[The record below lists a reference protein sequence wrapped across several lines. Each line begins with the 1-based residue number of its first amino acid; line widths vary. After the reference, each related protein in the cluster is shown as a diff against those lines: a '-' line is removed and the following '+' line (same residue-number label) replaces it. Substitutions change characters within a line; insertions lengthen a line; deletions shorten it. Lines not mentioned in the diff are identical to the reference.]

1 MITVL
6 LVDDTPEILELLKI
20 SLDSE
25 ELTCMTAPS
34 GVQAEF
40 ILKHNNIDFII
51 SDYEMD
57 NGDGNYLYET
67 NKAYKK
73 PFAFHSGSLN
83 TNLKNI
89 EISKEVKTYFFDKP
103 TDIELISKTI
113 SEHFSL
119 QLKNQ
124 DNLYSIS
131 SYLIIK
137 YFEVIDDVYIRIG
150 KEKYILL
157 SRRDFKNKSSVIRLI
172 KEKGIQEF
180 YINPIDFKKVYQSI
194 STSKPLNTTIE
205 MELEVISTY
214 ASIFIP
220 TQEEILHIR
229 KQLKETVSRVLN
241 KENATLKLIKASI
254 KADNFLLSHSILAS
268 FIASRLLTQ
277 CQLNERKRQ
286 ETFFTAYFLHDLN
299 KDSTSLIRE
308 KENLEIK
315 ESDIENFSSKQD
327 LKLIELTRQI
337 HEFDHPQFLKKSLE
351 SKIFIVAHLSSVI
364 ILQDIKNNLTSSL
377 ANLYKEKE
385 NFEQVLSFIQSIS
398 N

>member
-1 MITVL
+1 MITLL

-20 SLDSE
+20 SLDSD
-25 ELTCMTAPS
+25 ELTCITASS
-34 GVQAEF
+34 GVQAEL

-51 SDYEMD
+51 SDYEMND
-57 NGDGNYLYET
+57 GDGNYLYEV

-89 EISKEVKTYFFDKP
+89 EISQEIKTYFFDKP
-103 TDIELISKTI
+103 TDIELILKTI
-113 SEHFSL
+113 NEHFSL
-119 QLKNQ
+119 QLKNK
-124 DNLYSIS
+124 DNLYPIS

-137 YFEVIDDVYIRIG
+137 YFEEIDDVYIRLG

-157 SRRDFKNKSSVIRLI
+157 SRRDFKNKDSVTRLF

-180 YINPIDFKKVYQSI
+180 YINPIDFKKVYRSI
-194 STSKPLNTTIE
+194 STNKPLNTMIE

-220 TQEEILHIR
+220 TKEEIQHIR
-229 KQLKETVSRVLN
+229 EHLNETVNKVLN
-241 KENATLKLIKASI
+241 KESTTLKLIKASI
-254 KADNFLLSHSILAS
+254 KADNFLLSHSILSS
-268 FIASRLLTQ
+268 FIASRLLSQ

-299 KDSTSLIRE
+299 KDVTSLIEE
-308 KENLEIK
+308 KERIKIK
-315 ESDIENFSSKQD
+315 ESNIENFSSKQD
-327 LKLIELTRQI
+327 LKLLELTRQI
-337 HEFDHPQFLKKSLE
+337 HEFNHPHFSQKSLE
-351 SKIFIVAHLSSVI
+351 SKVFIVAHLSSVL
-364 ILQDIKNNLTSSL
+364 ILQDVRNNLTSSL
-377 ANLYKEKE
+377 ADLYKGKE
-385 NFEQVLSFIQSIS
+385 NFNQVLSFIQSLS